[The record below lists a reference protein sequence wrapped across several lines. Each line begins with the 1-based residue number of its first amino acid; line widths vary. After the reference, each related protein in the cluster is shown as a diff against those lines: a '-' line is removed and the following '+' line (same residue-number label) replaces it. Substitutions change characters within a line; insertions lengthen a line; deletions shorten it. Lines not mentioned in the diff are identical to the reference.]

1 MQTNNIMPPNL
12 SAEEKRKQY
21 RKEYYSRNK
30 EKFTKPYSKE
40 YYSHNKERIL
50 EYRRAYNQLNADKLI
65 SYHKE
70 YRLLTKEKQKEHR
83 LLNKEKLKQQAKEHY
98 LHNKEKYLE
107 RARAPIRKEY
117 NKEYY
122 RRNKSKIAQKYKE
135 YKQRN
140 KEKLDLYNKEYN
152 KNYRQYNKEKSN
164 QRYSKLYKTN
174 TIYKL
179 ERILRGRL
187 SNALSKIRAKKCQ
200 PTFDLVGCSIVELKI
215 HIEKQWQPG
224 MNWDNYNLYTWHIDH
239 IKPVNTFDLLDPEQ
253 QKQCFHYTNLRP
265 LWSKDNW
272 SRPKDGRDIL

>member
-1 MQTNNIMPPNL
+1 MQTNTIISSDL

-21 RKEYYSRNK
+21 RKEYYLRNK
-30 EKFTKPYSKE
+30 EKFTKPYNKE
-40 YYSHNKERIL
+40 YYRQNKERIL
-50 EYRRAYNQLNADKLI
+50 EYRRTYNQHNADKLI

-83 LLNKEKLKQQAKEHY
+83 LLNREKLKQQAKEHY
-98 LHNKEKYLE
+98 LRNKEKYIE
-107 RARAPIRKEY
+107 RGRTPARKKYDKEY
-117 NKEYY
+117 R
-122 RRNKSKIAQKYKE
+122 RRNKSKIEQKYKE

-140 KEKLDLYNKEYN
+140 KEKLDIYNKEYN
-152 KNYRQYNKEKSN
+152 KNYRQRNKEKSN

-179 ERILRGRL
+179 KRILRSRL
-187 SNALSKIRAKKCQ
+187 SNALSKIRAKKCHS
-200 PTFDLVGCSIVELKI
+200 TLDLVGCSIVELKI

-224 MNWDNYNLYTWHIDH
+224 MTWENYDLYTWHVDH
-239 IKPVNTFDLLDPEQ
+239 IKPVNTFDLLDPVQ

-265 LWSKDNW
+265 LWAKDNW